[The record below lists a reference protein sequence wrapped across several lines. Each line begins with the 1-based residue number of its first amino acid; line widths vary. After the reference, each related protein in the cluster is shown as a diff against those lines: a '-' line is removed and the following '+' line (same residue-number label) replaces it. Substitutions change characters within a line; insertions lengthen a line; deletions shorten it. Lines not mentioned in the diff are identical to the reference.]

1 MRLQRRDESDR
12 RERDEPTGPPLPV
25 HEPEEATSGAPDSPG
40 TAPQDPGIS
49 RRLLWWILAAAVL
62 LLITLVAQNFDE
74 YLRRMLE
81 AKMNQRLHGYTVT
94 LQHAHLNPFGL
105 ALTLGGAVIRQQ
117 AHPTPPVAQIDEVT
131 ASVQWREILRLK
143 LVANVVIDR
152 PRIHINLPQLREED
166 RDEVEIE
173 DRGWQEAFQ
182 SIYPL
187 KFNQVQI
194 VDGGLVYVDEDPERP
209 LQLSQVNLIAEN
221 IRNTRDDKLIYPS
234 PVRATG
240 TLFGKG
246 RGAIEGHADFLS
258 EPHPG
263 VHVLYR
269 LENVPL
275 DRLDMFSSRANLD
288 LDGGILRSRG
298 EVEYSPRHREAHIAD
313 ITIGDVRLDYIHTA
327 ATSSAEKERASEVA
341 EAATDDTPP
350 MLLRIDRLQLD
361 DSTLGL
367 VNRAADSSYRVYVN
381 QADLVVTRL
390 SSGFQ
395 DGPAAFKL
403 NGKFMG
409 SGKVRG
415 AATFREE
422 KNGPDFDMDVAVENA
437 SLPAMNEL
445 LRAYGKLDVTEGT
458 FSVYS
463 EIKVQNGRIEGY
475 VKPLIKDVKVYDKE
489 QDKKKPVLKKIYE
502 KVVGGL
508 AHALDNRPRD
518 EVATVA
524 DISGPIDDPKTGTWE
539 IIVRLVSNAFVK
551 AILPGFDRE
560 VEAARKG

>member
-1 MRLQRRDESDR
+1 MRLQRRDES
-12 RERDEPTGPPLPV
+12 ERDERNTSGPPLPI
-25 HEPEEATSGAPDSPG
+25 HNEPSDSAPGAS
-40 TAPQDPGIS
+40 PQDSGIS
-49 RRLLWWILAAAVL
+49 RRLLWWILAASLL
-62 LLITLVAQNFDE
+62 LLIALVAQNFDE
-74 YLRRMLE
+74 YLRRTLE
-81 AKMNQRLHGYTVT
+81 TKVNQRLHGYTVT

-105 ALTLGGAVIRQQ
+105 ALTLGGVVIRQQ
-117 AHPTPPVAQIDEVT
+117 AHPNPPVAEIQQVT
-131 ASVQWREILRLK
+131 ASVQWREILRFK

-166 RDEVEIE
+166 RDEVEME
-173 DRGWQEAFQ
+173 DRGWQDAFQ

-221 IRNTRDDKLIYPS
+221 IRNTRDDELIYPS

-258 EPHPG
+258 EPYPG
-263 VHVLYR
+263 AHVLYR

-275 DRLDMFSSRANLD
+275 DRLGMFSSRANLE
-288 LDGGILRSRG
+288 LEGGILRSRG

-313 ITIGDVRLDYIHTA
+313 VTIGDLRLDYVHTA
-327 ATSSAEKERASEVA
+327 ATKSAEKERAGEVSRVA
-341 EAATDDTPP
+341 NDDTPP
-350 MLLRIDRLQLD
+350 MLLRIDRFQLD

-367 VNRAADSSYRVYVN
+367 VNRAADRPYRVYVN
-381 QADLVVTRL
+381 QADLVVTQI

-395 DGPAAFKL
+395 DGPASIKL
-403 NGKFMG
+403 TGKFMG
-409 SGKVRG
+409 SGTAR
-415 AATFREE
+415 ASATFREE
-422 KNGPDFDMDVAVENA
+422 SNGPDFDLDVAVENA
-437 SLPAMNEL
+437 SLPSLNNL
-445 LRAYGKLDVTEGT
+445 LRAYGKLDVAKGT
-458 FSVYS
+458 FSLYS
-463 EIKVQNGRIEGY
+463 EVKVKNGRIDGY
-475 VKPLIKDVKVYDKE
+475 VKPLISDVDVYDKE

-508 AHALDNRPRD
+508 SHVLENRPRD

-524 DISGPIDDPKTGTWE
+524 DISGPIEDPKTGTWE

-560 VEAARKG
+560 IEAARKG

>member
-1 MRLQRRDESDR
+1 MKLLRKDDHGHGHPG
-12 RERDEPTGPPLPV
+12 ERNQPGAPLPV
-25 HEPEEATSGAPDSPG
+25 FDEPSKSTPG
-40 TAPQDPGIS
+40 PHHQDPRVS
-49 RRLLWWILAAAVL
+49 RRLLWWILAASVL
-62 LLITLVAQNFDE
+62 LLIALVAQGFDE
-74 YLRRMLE
+74 YLRRTLE
-81 AKMNQRLHGYTVT
+81 EKVNQRLHGYTVT
-94 LQHAHLNPFGL
+94 LDRAHLNPFGL
-105 ALTLGGAVIRQQ
+105 ALTLGGATIRQQ
-117 AHPTPPVAQIDEVT
+117 AHPNPPVAQIDEVT

-143 LVANVVIDR
+143 LVANVAIDR
-152 PRIHINLPQLREED
+152 PRIHINLPQLQQED
-166 RDEVEIE
+166 RDEVEME
-173 DRGWQEAFQ
+173 DRGWQDAFQ

-194 VDGGLVYVDEDPERP
+194 RDGSLTYVDENPERP

-234 PVRATG
+234 PVRASG
-240 TLFGKG
+240 VLFGKG
-246 RGAIEGHADFLS
+246 RGLIEGHADFLS

-263 VHVLYR
+263 VNVLYR
-269 LENVPL
+269 LEGVPL
-275 DRLDMFSSRANLD
+275 DRLDIFGARANLD

-298 EVEYSPRHREAHIAD
+298 QVEYSPRHREARISD
-313 ITIGDVRLDYIHTA
+313 VTVGDLRLDYIHTA
-327 ATSSAEKERASEVA
+327 ATEAAEKERASEVA
-341 EAATDDTPP
+341 EAATDDTPE
-350 MLLRIDRLQLD
+350 MLVRIDRIQLD
-361 DSTLGL
+361 DSNLGL
-367 VNRAADSSYRVYVN
+367 VNRDADNPYRLYVN

-395 DGPAAFKL
+395 DGPATFKL
-403 NGKFMG
+403 TGKFMG
-409 SGKVRG
+409 TGAVRG

-437 SLPAMNEL
+437 SLPAINDL
-445 LRAYGKLDVTEGT
+445 LRSYGKLDVTEGT

-475 VKPLIKDVKVYDKE
+475 VKPLIKDVRVYDPK

-508 AHALDNRPRD
+508 AKVLDNRPRD

-524 DISGPIDDPKTGTWE
+524 DISGPIEDPKTGTWE

-551 AILPGFDRE
+551 AILPGFDRQI
-560 VEAARKG
+560 EAAREG

>member
-1 MRLQRRDESDR
+1 MKLQRRDE
-12 RERDEPTGPPLPV
+12 RERGDRDHSTGPPIPI
-25 HEPEEATSGAPDSPG
+25 HEPEGSTPG
-40 TAPQDPGIS
+40 TAHQDPGIS
-49 RRLLWWILAAAVL
+49 RRLLWWILAASLL
-62 LLITLVAQNFDE
+62 LLIALVAQNFDE
-74 YLRRMLE
+74 YLRRTLE
-81 AKMNQRLHGYTVT
+81 TKVNQRLHGYTVT

-117 AHPTPPVAQIDEVT
+117 AHPNPPVAEIQQVT
-131 ASVQWREILRLK
+131 ASVQWREILRFK

-166 RDEVEIE
+166 RDEVEME
-173 DRGWQEAFQ
+173 DRGWQDAFQ

-221 IRNTRDDKLIYPS
+221 IRNTRDDELIYPS

-258 EPHPG
+258 EPYPG
-263 VHVLYR
+263 AHVLYR

-275 DRLDMFSSRANLD
+275 DRLGMFSSRANLE
-288 LDGGILRSRG
+288 LDGGTLRSRG

-313 ITIGDVRLDYIHTA
+313 ITVGDLRLDYVHTA
-327 ATSSAEKERASEVA
+327 ATSSAEKERASEVSQ
-341 EAATDDTPP
+341 AATDDTPP
-350 MLLRIDRLQLD
+350 MLLRIDRFQLD

-367 VNRAADSSYRVYVN
+367 VNRAADQPYRVYVN
-381 QADLVVTRL
+381 QADLVVTQI

-395 DGPAAFKL
+395 DGPASIKL
-403 NGKFMG
+403 TGKFMG
-409 SGKVRG
+409 SGTAR
-415 AATFREE
+415 ASATFREE
-422 KNGPDFDMDVAVENA
+422 RNGPDFDLDMAIENA
-437 SLPAMNEL
+437 SLPSLNNL
-445 LRAYGKLDVTEGT
+445 LRAYGKLDVAKGT
-458 FSVYS
+458 FSLYS
-463 EIKVQNGRIEGY
+463 EVKVKNGRIDGY
-475 VKPLIKDVKVYDKE
+475 VKPLISDVDVYDKE
-489 QDKKKPVLKKIYE
+489 QDKKKPILKKIYE

-508 AHALDNRPRD
+508 SHVLENRPRD

-524 DISGPIDDPKTGTWE
+524 DISGPIEDPKTGTWE

-560 VEAARKG
+560 IEAARKG

>member
-1 MRLQRRDESDR
+1 MKLLRKDDR
-12 RERDEPTGPPLPV
+12 HGEGSERERHDPSGAPLPV
-25 HEPEEATSGAPDSPG
+25 FDHQDSKTGVPQH
-40 TAPQDPGIS
+40 QDPRVS
-49 RRLLWWILAAAVL
+49 RRLLWWILAASVL
-62 LLITLVAQNFDE
+62 LLIALVAQGFDE
-74 YLRRMLE
+74 YLRRTLE
-81 AKMNQRLHGYTVT
+81 EKVNQRLHGYTVT
-94 LQHAHLNPFGL
+94 LERAHLNPFGL
-105 ALTLGGAVIRQQ
+105 ALTLGGATIRQQ
-117 AHPTPPVAQIDEVT
+117 AHPNPPVAQIDEVT

-143 LVANVVIDR
+143 LVANVAIDR
-152 PRIHINLPQLREED
+152 PRIHINLPQLQQED
-166 RDEVEIE
+166 RDEVEME
-173 DRGWQEAFQ
+173 DRGWQDAFQ

-194 VDGGLVYVDEDPERP
+194 RDGSLTYVDENPERP

-234 PVRATG
+234 PVRASG
-240 TLFGKG
+240 VLFGKG
-246 RGAIEGHADFLS
+246 RGLIEGHSDFLS

-263 VHVLYR
+263 VNVLYR
-269 LENVPL
+269 LEGVPL
-275 DRLDMFSSRANLD
+275 DRLDMFGARANLD

-298 EVEYSPRHREAHIAD
+298 QVEYSPRHREARISD
-313 ITIGDVRLDYIHTA
+313 VTIGDLRLDYIHTA
-327 ATSSAEKERASEVA
+327 ATESAEKERASEVA
-341 EAATDDTPP
+341 EAANDDTPP
-350 MLLRIDRLQLD
+350 MLVRIERFQLD
-361 DSTLGL
+361 DSNLGL
-367 VNRAADSSYRVYVN
+367 VNRDADNPYRLYVN

-395 DGPAAFKL
+395 DGPATFKL
-403 NGKFMG
+403 TGKFMG
-409 SGKVRG
+409 TGAVRG

-437 SLPAMNEL
+437 SLPAINDL
-445 LRAYGKLDVTEGT
+445 LRSYGKLDVTEGT

-475 VKPLIKDVKVYDKE
+475 VKPLVKDVRVYDPK

-508 AHALDNRPRD
+508 AKVLDNRPRD

-524 DISGPIDDPKTGTWE
+524 DISGPIENPKTGTWE

-551 AILPGFDRE
+551 AILPGFDRQI
-560 VEAARKG
+560 EAAREG